1 MNSAMLMLENVSK
14 NYAGKQAVSSINL
27 TISRGE
33 ILCLVGPSGS
43 GKTTL
48 LRVVAGLEHLNE
60 GRVVI
65 NGETMAS
72 HGRHVDPEKR
82 ALGMVFQDYALWP
95 HLKVIDNVSLP
106 LRENGEKQWSNKAL
120 EALNQVGLSG
130 FEKRYPF
137 ELSGGQ
143 QQRVALARAIAGR
156 PRLLL
161 FDEPLSNLDA
171 KLRDELREVIAQSVR
186 EAELAALYITHDQN
200 EAFFLADRMG
210 VMRGGEL
217 IQLASPELLYGQPA
231 DAFVA
236 HFTGAA
242 GPYLISVR
250 DNMIYWNGQA
260 LPKPAHLDYQGDG
273 YMYLRPSGL
282 RPVSVSS
289 ENTVRAQVIVSGFAG
304 GGWSTLVQ
312 LPEGRLYMMLDRRCC
327 PDELLTLEIQ
337 WEQVFIFDC
346 PHRSEKKQSLI

>member
-1 MNSAMLMLENVSK
+1 MNNAMLMLENVSK
-14 NYAGKQAVSSINL
+14 SYAGKHAVSCINL

-72 HGRHVDPEKR
+72 EGRHVNPEKR

-95 HLKVIDNVSLP
+95 HLKVLDNVSVP
-106 LRENGEKQWSNKAL
+106 LRETGEKQWGKKAI

-130 FEKRYPF
+130 LEKRYPF

-171 KLRDELREVIAQSVR
+171 KLRDELREVIAQCVR

-210 VMRGGEL
+210 VMRDGEL
-217 IQLASPELLYGQPA
+217 IQLASPEFLYGKPS

-242 GPYLISVR
+242 GPYQISVS
-250 DNMIYWNGQA
+250 DNKIYWNAQV
-260 LPKPAHLDYQGDG
+260 LPKPDHLNYQGDG
-273 YMYLRPSGL
+273 YLYLRPRSL
-282 RPVSVSS
+282 RPVSASGV
-289 ENTVRAQVIVSGFAG
+289 NTIRAQVIVSGFAG

-312 LPEGRLYMMLDRRCC
+312 LPEGRLYLMLDRRCA
-327 PDELLTLEIQ
+327 PDEWLTLEIQ

-346 PHRSEKKQSLI
+346 HHGSENKPS